1 MFRSQPLRSP
11 LTVIVLGATALLAVA
26 TPAAAQQLQV
36 FREQDITELRLGQKI
51 LVDDGSCPNGQIK
64 EVTGSTLS
72 ASGVVA
78 TVKCIPRVRR

>member
-11 LTVIVLGATALLAVA
+11 LTVIVLGAAAVFAVA
-26 TPAAAQQLQV
+26 TPSAAQQLQV

-72 ASGVVA
+72 TSGVVA

>member
-1 MFRSQPLRSP
+1 MFRSQPQRSP
-11 LTVIVLGATALLAVA
+11 LTIIALGAVALLAVA
-26 TPAAAQQLQV
+26 TPVAAQQLQV

-78 TVKCIPRVRR
+78 TVKCIQRVRR

>member
-11 LTVIVLGATALLAVA
+11 LIVLGAAALLAVA

>member
-11 LTVIVLGATALLAVA
+11 LTVIVLGAAALLAVA
-26 TPAAAQQLQV
+26 TPVAAQQLQV

>member
-11 LTVIVLGATALLAVA
+11 LTVIVLGAAALLAVA

>member
-11 LTVIVLGATALLAVA
+11 LTVIVFGAAALLAVA

>member
-1 MFRSQPLRSP
+1 M
-11 LTVIVLGATALLAVA
+11 TVIVLGAAALLAVA